1 MVKDHFDEDF
11 IENVDFLLLR
21 KLFEREF
28 VDMIDGVVDG
38 FDDTDDT
45 VIVWEEVVLE
55 KVEFFD
61 NDLPIF

>member
-38 FDDTDDT
+38 LDDTDDT

-55 KVEFFD
+55 KVEFFE